1 MISNSEIKAETV
13 LLRQALQPR
22 LRNATAHWLEKR
34 PNGAA
39 RKGRI
44 AMTMPV
50 DAAYAP
56 SGLRVPP
63 GGALLRADAPDLQ
76 QRPLNKTKARCRT
89 NSRRGSTDP
98 AQRSYPPVQ
107 AVCRAF
113 DVLRAVNRLRI
124 ASIQQIH
131 EATGFPKPTIV
142 RMLETLLGEG
152 YVARDNMC
160 GGYCVTSRVHEL
172 TAGHHGI
179 TQIIEI
185 ARPFA
190 IELTREVK
198 WPIGIGVLDD
208 DAIAIK
214 FWTGSISPLVH
225 TNTVLGLRPDFVTT
239 AMGRALL
246 AYCPDNEREQH
257 IRRMRADPARAF
269 GEAEETRLRSILRQ
283 VRIDGFATRDPK
295 TQPHRISTFA
305 MPIREGETV
314 QALINISFFTTAVA
328 KAEIAEKILAPLR
341 ATTAKIESAIL
352 VAKAG
357 PASGDSPMT
366 IEPAF

>member
-1 MISNSEIKAETV
+1 M
-13 LLRQALQPR
+13 
-22 LRNATAHWLEKR
+22 
-34 PNGAA
+34 
-39 RKGRI
+39 
-44 AMTMPV
+44 MTPV
-50 DAAYAP
+50 DAAHISP
-56 SGLRVPP
+56 DLPP
-63 GGALLRADAPDLQ
+63 PIEGALARAGELER
-76 QRPLNKTKARCRT
+76 QRHSALKMKARCRT

-113 DVLRAVNRLRI
+113 DILRTVNRLGI

-131 EATGFPKPTIV
+131 DATGFPKPTIV
-142 RMLETLLGEG
+142 RMLETLVGEG

-172 TAGHHGI
+172 TSGHQGI
-179 TQIIEI
+179 SQIIEV

-190 IELTREVK
+190 IELTRNVK

-225 TNTVLGLRPDFVTT
+225 TNTVLGLRPDLATT

-246 AYCPDNEREQH
+246 AYCPAAERDDQM
-257 IRRMRADPARAF
+257 RRMRDDPARDF
-269 GEAEETRLRSILRQ
+269 GEAEEVQLRSILRQ
-283 VRIDGFATRDPK
+283 VRIDGYATRDPR
-295 TQPHRISTFA
+295 TQPHRITTFA
-305 MPIREGETV
+305 MPIREAETV
-314 QALINISFFTTAVA
+314 HALINISFFTTAVPT
-328 KAEIAEKILAPLR
+328 AEIAEKILAPLR
-341 ATTAKIESAIL
+341 ATTAMIEHAI
-352 VAKAG
+352 VMAKAS
-357 PASGDSPMT
+357 PASSDSPMA